1 MDFEKAFDSVWYKGL
16 FKKLQ
21 NYGIYGKS
29 LNLIIDL
36 YAKTKCSIKS
46 NNHITDFFSYKK
58 GVRQGCPLS
67 PLLFNLFIND
77 LVDIINKNSMS
88 NINLNT
94 LLYAD
99 DLVLMTE
106 SKEGLQSQIDT
117 LQDYCQKWKLKI
129 NNNKTKTMVFN
140 RGNKIINTN
149 FNIENSPIENVKTF
163 TYLEFNISA
172 KNCQFQP
179 TINDISIKAT
189 RAIFVIRSKVK
200 LSKLPTKIAIKIFY
214 SQIVPIL
221 LYGSEVWGPYT
232 NLNFDTWDKTRI
244 EQTQTQFLKHALGCH
259 ITTSNIM
266 ARAETGCR
274 PLLNK

>member
-1 MDFEKAFDSVWYKGL
+1 MLSKNQIGFRKNCRTSDHVLTLKNVVKKYVTIGKQKLYVCFVDFEKAFDSVWHKGL

-46 NNHITDFFSYKK
+46 NTHITDFFSYKK

-88 NINLNT
+88 NVNLNT
-94 LLYAD
+94 SNKMNILLYAD
-99 DLVLMTE
+99 DLVLMAE

-129 NNNKTKTMVFN
+129 NTNKTKTMVFN
-140 RGNKIINTN
+140 RGNKIINAN
-149 FNIENSPIENVKTF
+149 FKIENSPIENVKNF
-163 TYLEFNISA
+163 TIWDLI
-172 KNCQFQP
+172 FQQRM
-179 TINDISIKAT
+179 I
-189 RAIFVIRSKVK
+189 
-200 LSKLPTKIAIKIFY
+200 
-214 SQIVPIL
+214 
-221 LYGSEVWGPYT
+221 
-232 NLNFDTWDKTRI
+232 
-244 EQTQTQFLKHALGCH
+244 
-259 ITTSNIM
+259 
-266 ARAETGCR
+266 
-274 PLLNK
+274 